1 MKAHGGFIRV
11 RSEHG
16 EGSLFEVY
24 LPAAA
29 RAPMADERLRT
40 QPRFGQG
47 EMVLVVDDEESIRVS
62 LTRLLGFLGL
72 QTLTACGGLEA
83 LSLLERHRGEVR
95 VILTDINM
103 PMMDGVSLVRELHRL
118 GQGIPIIAM
127 TGLHAEE
134 RQNQLREM
142 GVTLH
147 VSKPFTVSDIAEVLR
162 QALVSVA

>member
-1 MKAHGGFIRV
+1 
-11 RSEHG
+11 
-16 EGSLFEVY
+16 
-24 LPAAA
+24 
-29 RAPMADERLRT
+29 
-40 QPRFGQG
+40 
-47 EMVLVVDDEESIRVS
+47 MVLVVDDEESIRVS